1 MKNRL
6 LGAALALLLARFPAG
21 CSGEAQHRDAI
32 ADILGLSLSGGSEV
46 RYEDTHGGFH
56 GDGYTRAIYSF
67 EEDLAPDI
75 AQNEGWKALPATA
88 GLDELLDG
96 SVGGPFLARE
106 GLPFFPRIEEG
117 FYYFRDRHSQAID
130 DRDESLLFT
139 RASQNFTLA
148 LYDPATDRLY
158 YVAFDT

>member
-6 LGAALALLLARFPAG
+6 LGAALALLMAVSLDG
-21 CSGEAQHRDAI
+21 CSEEARHRDAI
-32 ADILGLSLSGGSEV
+32 GDILGLSLSGGSEV

-56 GDGYTRAIYSF
+56 GDGYTRAVYSF

-88 GLDELLDG
+88 GLDGLLDG
-96 SVGGPFLARE
+96 SVGDAFLDGDGA
-106 GLPFFPRIEEG
+106 PFFPRTEDG
-117 FYYFRDRHSQAID
+117 FYYFRDRHSQATD
-130 DRDESLLFT
+130 DRDESLLFA
-139 RASQNFTLA
+139 RPSQNFTLA
-148 LYDPATDRLY
+148 LYDPATGRLY

>member
-6 LGAALALLLARFPAG
+6 LGAALALLMAFSLDG
-21 CSGEAQHRDAI
+21 CSEEARHRDAI
-32 ADILGLSLSGGSEV
+32 GDILGLSLSGGSEV

-56 GDGYTRAIYSF
+56 GDGYTRAVYSF
-67 EEDLAPDI
+67 EEGLAPDI
-75 AQNEGWKALPATA
+75 AQNEGWKALPTTA
-88 GLDELLDG
+88 GLDRLLDG
-96 SVGGPFLARE
+96 SVGDAFLDGDGA
-106 GLPFFPRIEEG
+106 PFFPQIEAG
-117 FYYFRDRHSQAID
+117 YYYFRDRNSQATD
-130 DRDESLLFT
+130 DRDEGLLFT